1 MASIPAAERHFRGYV
16 ERAGYVDI
24 SAHYDECN
32 PSRDV
37 NFTVSTGLGEA
48 HTVLL
53 YAHAKPQKR
62 MFTSMKSLSAML
74 SRWGFK
80 ALEVP
85 MKNGTSRCYLGQSTE
100 AEEKVV
106 PMARRSA

>member
-24 SAHYDECN
+24 SAHYDERN
-32 PSRDV
+32 PSREV
-37 NFTVSTGLGEA
+37 KFTVSTGLGDA

-53 YAHAKPQKR
+53 YAHAKPQQR
-62 MFTSMKSLSAML
+62 MFTSMKSLSAIL

-85 MKNGTSRCYLGQSTE
+85 MKSGKSRCYLAQNK
-100 AEEKVV
+100 AADEKVV